1 MATNKEA
8 FLLALKSTID
18 KMVKLKSLEI
28 AVNCADLDD
37 NVQTPKLFSTE
48 DSALLLE
55 FGSLQE
61 DPIDPLYSG
70 NFHVGARTVND
81 PANYEI
87 LELVGVVSSLFVP
100 GQRVEIREEFDLVQG
115 PLVGILNPSSVDVLQ
130 QNYDLISNMRLV
142 NVSFLAQRLVV

>member
-1 MATNKEA
+1 MSTNKEA

-18 KMVKLKSLEI
+18 KMVKLKSVEI
-28 AVNCADLDD
+28 AVKCADLDD

-48 DSALLLE
+48 DSALVLE
-55 FGSLQE
+55 FGSLVE
-61 DPIDPLYSG
+61 DPVDPLYSG

-100 GQRVEIREEFDLVQG
+100 GQRIEIREEFDLLEG
-115 PLVGILNPSSVDVLQ
+115 PMVGVLNPSSVDVLQ

-142 NVSFLAQRLVV
+142 NVAFLAQRLVI